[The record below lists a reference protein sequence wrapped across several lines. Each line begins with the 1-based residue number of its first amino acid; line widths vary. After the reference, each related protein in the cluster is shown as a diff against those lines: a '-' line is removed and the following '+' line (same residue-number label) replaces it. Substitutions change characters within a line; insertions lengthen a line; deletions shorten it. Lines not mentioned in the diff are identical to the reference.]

1 MSNVMSMKSIKNKP
15 HRDGFD
21 LSRKFAFSAKLGEL
35 LPVFVEDVMPGDKFK
50 INADWFTR
58 TQPVTSP
65 AYTRFGEY
73 FDFFFVPYH
82 LLWRYFP
89 QFIIQTNDDN
99 WATGIQSKAN
109 QFKQHPYI
117 SSFELLNTIRLAN
130 SYSQPTPDG
139 VSIVEKVN
147 SKDVNNMPFSY
158 GALKLLEYL
167 GYGKTLTSNF
177 RYGDTSFL
185 VTAPVGSATSPT
197 NVSNVALNPFPLAA
211 YQKVYQDFYRNSQW
225 ESPAPYSYNFDY
237 LNGSSMKVPLPQSVS
252 GNSNFY
258 NNGLLTLRYTNYNK
272 DYFLG
277 RLPEKQYGTEA
288 LASPIIYTGGDID
301 INFNKYS
308 LTSLSFYD
316 QQQNSLTA
324 QVIGTNNNNG
334 GSISSGSI
342 NRVNSTVTLNTPITN
357 FRASQIS
364 EMLRSAGVG
373 ALALRQAEFL
383 QKWKEI
389 TQSGGTD
396 YVSQI
401 LKHFGVKPNSDM
413 AHRSTYIGGFDNKFG
428 IDEVI
433 NTNLSSSS
441 YETNLAGKG
450 VNAGH
455 GSINFDVR
463 EHGIIIGV
471 YHMSLL
477 PEYTTQ
483 MTDKLMV
490 KTMPTDYV
498 IPEMDN
504 IGMQA
509 VYARE
514 FAGYLT
520 PYIQSNA
527 SKMSSI
533 IGYVPRY
540 AEYKTHVDK
549 VAGVFSSTLSNWV
562 TPLNKISASD
572 IQHGNTSFVDD
583 TFFYKV
589 DSAILNNVLAVNVD
603 GTVDTDQFLV
613 NCGFDVKSVRNIS
626 RDGLPY

>member
-1 MSNVMSMKSIKNKP
+1 MSMKSIKNKP

-73 FDFFFVPYH
+73 YDFFFVPYH
-82 LLWRYFP
+82 LMWRYFP
-89 QFIIQTNDDN
+89 QFVIQTNDDN
-99 WATGIQSKAN
+99 WATGIQSKSN
-109 QFKQHPYI
+109 QFTQHPYI
-117 SSFELLNTIRLAN
+117 SSLELINTIRNAN
-130 SYSQPTPDG
+130 TYSSESGTPIQS
-139 VSIVEKVN
+139 VVY
-147 SKDVNNMPFSY
+147 KDVNNQAFSY

-167 GYGKTLTSNF
+167 GYGKTATQNYALTDSIH
-177 RYGDTSFL
+177 
-185 VTAPVGSATSPT
+185 VTAPLGSAASS
-197 NVSNVALNPFPLAA
+197 VSNYGNVALNPFPLAA

-225 ESPAPYSYNFDY
+225 ETPSPFAYNFDY
-237 LNGSSMKVPLPQSVS
+237 LNGSSMKVPLPTQAA
-252 GNSNFY
+252 GYDNFY

-277 RLPEKQYGTEA
+277 RLPEKQYGSEA
-288 LASPIIYTGGDID
+288 LATPLVDANGNPLSSLALYNSGTLVTTFPGQPTENNYFYTVNQVTNTGNR
-301 INFNKYS
+301 INY
-308 LTSLSFYD
+308 
-316 QQQNSLTA
+316 
-324 QVIGTNNNNG
+324 
-334 GSISSGSI
+334 
-342 NRVNSTVTLNTPITN
+342 
-357 FRASQIS
+357 
-364 EMLRSAGVG
+364 GVG

-401 LKHFGVKPNSDM
+401 EKHFGVKPNNEM

-428 IDEVI
+428 IDEVV

-441 YETNLAGKG
+441 YETSLAGKG

-455 GSINFDVR
+455 GSLDFDVK

-483 MTDKLMV
+483 MTDKFMT

-509 VYARE
+509 VNARE

-520 PYIQSNA
+520 PFTSANSA
-527 SKMSSI
+527 KMNSI

-549 VAGVFSSTLSNWV
+549 VGGVFSSTLSNWV
-562 TPLNKISASD
+562 TPLNKISAAQ
-572 IQHGNTSFVDD
+572 IQNGNTDFVDD

-603 GTVDTDQFLV
+603 STVDTDQFLI
-613 NCGFDVKSVRNIS
+613 NCGFDVKAVRNIS

>member
-73 FDFFFVPYH
+73 YDFFFVPYH
-82 LLWRYFP
+82 LMWRYFP
-89 QFIIQTNDDN
+89 QFVIQTNDDN
-99 WATGIQSKAN
+99 WATGIQSKSN
-109 QFKQHPYI
+109 KFTQHPYI
-117 SSFELLNTIRLAN
+117 SSNEMLNTIRLAN
-130 SYSQPTPDG
+130 IYSSQSSAGSSVIDT
-139 VSIVEKVN
+139 VRF
-147 SKDVNNMPFSY
+147 KDVNNQAFSY

-167 GYGKTLTSNF
+167 GYGKTTTSNYQF
-177 RYGDTSFL
+177 GDTAFHI
-185 VTAPVGSATSPT
+185 TAPLGTAAAST
-197 NVSNVALNPFPLAA
+197 NVGNVALNPFPLAA
-211 YQKVYQDFYRNSQW
+211 YQKVYMDFFRNSQW
-225 ESPAPYSYNFDY
+225 ESPSPFAYNFDY

-252 GNSNFY
+252 GMDDFY
-258 NNGLLTLRYTNYNK
+258 YNGLLTLRYTNYNK

-277 RLPEKQYGTEA
+277 RLPEKQYGSEA
-288 LASPIIYTGGDID
+288 IASPLVNLDGSRISTTAVLNSSGNGVGSVLTPYGPGNYSANPATID
-301 INFNKYS
+301 FTTSTY
-308 LTSLSFYD
+308 TSLG
-316 QQQNSLTA
+316 
-324 QVIGTNNNNG
+324 I
-334 GSISSGSI
+334 
-342 NRVNSTVTLNTPITN
+342 
-357 FRASQIS
+357 
-364 EMLRSAGVG
+364 G

-401 LKHFGVKPNSDM
+401 EKHFGVKPNNEM

-428 IDEVI
+428 IDEVV

-455 GSINFDVR
+455 GSLDFDVK

-483 MTDKLMV
+483 MTEKFMT
-490 KTMPTDYV
+490 KTIPTDYV

-509 VYARE
+509 VNARE

-520 PYIQSNA
+520 PFTQQNSD
-527 SKMSSI
+527 KMNSI

-549 VAGVFSSTLSNWV
+549 VGGVFASSLSNWV
-562 TPLNKISASD
+562 TPLNKISAVD
-572 IQHGNTSFVDD
+572 IQHGKTDFVDD

-603 GTVDTDQFLV
+603 STVDTDQFLI
-613 NCGFDVKSVRNIS
+613 NCGFDVKAVRNIS

>member
-65 AYTRFGEY
+65 AFTRFGEY
-73 FDFFFVPYH
+73 YDFFFVPYH
-82 LLWRYFP
+82 LMWRYFP
-89 QFIIQTNDDN
+89 QFVIQTNDNN
-99 WATGIQSKAN
+99 WATGIQSKSN
-109 QFKQHPYI
+109 QFTQHPYI
-117 SSFELLNTIRLAN
+117 SSTELLNTIRNAN
-130 SYSQPTPDG
+130 TYSTSSGTPIQS
-139 VSIVEKVN
+139 VVY
-147 SKDVNNMPFSY
+147 KDINNQAFSY

-167 GYGKTLTSNF
+167 GYGKTATQNYALTESIH
-177 RYGDTSFL
+177 
-185 VTAPVGSATSPT
+185 VTAPLGTATAST
-197 NVSNVALNPFPLAA
+197 NVGNVALNPFPLAA
-211 YQKVYQDFYRNSQW
+211 YQKVYMDFFRNSQW
-225 ESPAPYSYNFDY
+225 ESPSPYAYNFDY
-237 LNGSSMKVPLPQSVS
+237 LNGSSMKVPLPQSAS
-252 GNSNFY
+252 GNQDFY

-277 RLPEKQYGTEA
+277 RLPEKQFGTEA
-288 LASPIIYTGGDID
+288 LAAPLVSTKDGTIINGVRL
-301 INFNKYS
+301 FN
-308 LTSLSFYD
+308 
-316 QQQNSLTA
+316 
-324 QVIGTNNNNG
+324 
-334 GSISSGSI
+334 SGSYLTTVLNDHKGTI
-342 NRVNSTVTLNTPITN
+342 SPNLTVNQLGTMNSGVDSSTFSYGI
-357 FRASQIS
+357 
-364 EMLRSAGVG
+364 G
-373 ALALRQAEFL
+373 ALAIRQAEFL

-401 LKHFGVKPNSDM
+401 QKHFGVKPNNDM

-428 IDEVI
+428 IDEVV
-433 NTNLSSSS
+433 NSNLSSSS

-455 GSINFDVR
+455 GSLDFDVK

-483 MTDKLMV
+483 MTDKFMT

-509 VYARE
+509 VNARE

-520 PYIQSNA
+520 PFTSANQA
-527 SKMSSI
+527 KMNSI

-549 VAGVFSSTLSNWV
+549 VGGVFSSTLSNWV
-562 TPLNKISASD
+562 TPLNKLSAAQ
-572 IQHGNTSFVDD
+572 IQNGNTDFVDD

-603 GTVDTDQFLV
+603 STVDTDQFLI
-613 NCGFDVKSVRNIS
+613 NCGFDVKAVRNIS

>member
-1 MSNVMSMKSIKNKP
+1 MSMKSIKNKP

-73 FDFFFVPYH
+73 YDFFFVPYH

-89 QFIIQTNDDN
+89 QFVVQTNDDN
-99 WATGIQSKAN
+99 WATGIQSKSN
-109 QFKQHPYI
+109 QFTQHPYI
-117 SSFELLNTIRLAN
+117 SSNEMLNTIRLSN
-130 SYSQPTPDG
+130 VYSAQSSSGSSVID
-139 VSIVEKVN
+139 SIRFR
-147 SKDVNNMPFSY
+147 DVNNQAYSY

-167 GYGKTLTSNF
+167 GYGKTTTSNYQF
-177 RYGDTSFL
+177 GDTSFHI
-185 VTAPVGSATSPT
+185 TAPVGTAAAST
-197 NVSNVALNPFPLAA
+197 NAGNVALNPFPLAA
-211 YQKVYQDFYRNSQW
+211 YQKVYMDFFRNTQW
-225 ESPAPYSYNFDY
+225 ESPSPFAYNFDY

-252 GNSNFY
+252 GMDDFY

-277 RLPEKQYGTEA
+277 RLPEKQYGIEA
-288 LASPIIYTGGDID
+288 IASPLVSSNTNTPFFVSQLSNNSTPTGVYVPSTDVTHTVT
-301 INFNKYS
+301 FN
-308 LTSLSFYD
+308 SLS
-316 QQQNSLTA
+316 NPSK
-324 QVIGTNNNNG
+324 
-334 GSISSGSI
+334 
-342 NRVNSTVTLNTPITN
+342 VTLGI
-357 FRASQIS
+357 
-364 EMLRSAGVG
+364 G

-401 LKHFGVKPNSDM
+401 QKHFGVKPNNDM

-428 IDEVI
+428 VDEVV
-433 NTNLSSSS
+433 NTNLSSAS
-441 YETNLAGKG
+441 YETTLAGKG

-455 GSINFDVR
+455 GSLDFDVK

-483 MTDKLMV
+483 MTDKFMT

-509 VYARE
+509 VNARE

-520 PYIQSNA
+520 PFTSANSA
-527 SKMSSI
+527 KMNSI

-549 VAGVFSSTLSNWV
+549 VGGVFSSSLSNWV
-562 TPLNKISASD
+562 TPLNKISALD
-572 IQHGNTSFVDD
+572 IQHGKTDFVDD

-589 DSAILNNVLAVNVD
+589 NSAILNNVLAVNVD
-603 GTVDTDQFLV
+603 STVDSDQFLI
-613 NCGFDVKSVRNIS
+613 NCGFDVKAVRNIS

>member
-73 FDFFFVPYH
+73 YDFFFVPYH

-89 QFIIQTNDDN
+89 QFVIQTNDDN
-99 WATGIQSKAN
+99 WATGIQNKSN
-109 QFKQHPYI
+109 QFTQHPYI
-117 SSFELLNTIRLAN
+117 SSKELLNTIRISNL
-130 SYSQPTPDG
+130 YSSDTSGNTIHQINFMD
-139 VSIVEKVN
+139 INEQA
-147 SKDVNNMPFSY
+147 FSY

-167 GYGKTLTSNF
+167 GYGKTLTHDYPRQGSEA
-177 RYGDTSFL
+177 FL
-185 VTAPVGSATSPT
+185 ITAPTGSTVSNV
-197 NVSNVALNPFPLAA
+197 NVSDVALNPFPLAA
-211 YQKVYQDFYRNSQW
+211 YQKVYQDFFRNSQW

-252 GNSNFY
+252 GSADFY

-277 RLPEKQYGTEA
+277 RLPEKQYGSEA
-288 LASPIIYTGGDID
+288 LATPLVDSQGNTFFQGGLLKPDG
-301 INFNKYS
+301 
-308 LTSLSFYD
+308 SLSAYVPLSGYKGGSFSERD
-316 QQQNSLTA
+316 TVSS
-324 QVIGTNNNNG
+324 IHSTNN
-334 GSISSGSI
+334 
-342 NRVNSTVTLNTPITN
+342 VNIG
-357 FRASQIS
+357 I
-364 EMLRSAGVG
+364 G

-389 TQSGGTD
+389 TLSGGTD

-401 LKHFGVKPNSDM
+401 QKHFGVKPNNDM

-428 IDEVI
+428 IDEVV

-455 GSINFDVR
+455 GTLDFDVK

-477 PEYTTQ
+477 PEYTSQ
-483 MTDKLMV
+483 MTDKFIT
-490 KTMPTDYV
+490 KTLPTDYA

-509 VYARE
+509 VHARE
-514 FAGYLT
+514 FAGFLT
-520 PYIQSNA
+520 PYTS
-527 SKMSSI
+527 SGKDKMERI

-549 VAGVFSSTLSNWV
+549 CAGVFSSTLSNWV
-562 TPLNKISASD
+562 TPLNKITARE
-572 IQHGNTSFVDD
+572 IQTGNTDFVDD
-583 TFFYKV
+583 SFFYKINP
-589 DSAILNNVLAVNVD
+589 SILNNVLAVNVD
-603 GTVDTDQFLV
+603 STVDTDQFLI
-613 NCGFDVKSVRNIS
+613 NCGFDVKAVRNIS

>member
-1 MSNVMSMKSIKNKP
+1 MANVMSMKSIKNKP

-65 AYTRFGEY
+65 AFTRFGEY
-73 FDFFFVPYH
+73 YDFFFVPYH

-99 WATGIQSKAN
+99 WATGIQSKSN
-109 QFKQHPYI
+109 QFTQHPYI
-117 SSFELLNTIRLAN
+117 SSVELLNTIRLSN
-130 SYSQPTPDG
+130 IYSQPDSSG
-139 VSIVEKVN
+139 SSFVESIRF
-147 SKDVNNMPFSY
+147 KDVNNMPFSY

-167 GYGKTLTSNF
+167 GYGKTATSN
-177 RYGDTSFL
+177 YQYHDSSFF
-185 VTAPVGSATSPT
+185 VTAPVGSAVGST
-197 NVSNVALNPFPLAA
+197 NAGNVALNPFPLAA

-225 ESPAPYSYNFDY
+225 EAPAPYSYNFDY
-237 LNGSSMKVPLPQSVS
+237 LNGSSMKVPLPQSVNGS
-252 GNSNFY
+252 DDFY

-277 RLPEKQYGTEA
+277 RLPEKQYGSEA
-288 LASPIIYTGGDID
+288 LA
-301 INFNKYS
+301 
-308 LTSLSFYD
+308 
-316 QQQNSLTA
+316 
-324 QVIGTNNNNG
+324 
-334 GSISSGSI
+334 
-342 NRVNSTVTLNTPITN
+342 TPITYFGGSLN
-357 FRASQIS
+357 INSSNLLQGRFKFSNQSGSTLTKTVIVPPNQTNDTLNGTLNYVDFSVLGGSEANQFTSDRISQ
-364 EMLRSAGVG
+364 MLSSAGVS
-373 ALALRQAEFL
+373 ALVLRQAEFL

-401 LKHFGVKPNSDM
+401 EKHFGVKPNKDM
-413 AHRSTYIGGFDNKFG
+413 AHRATYIGGFDNKFG
-428 IDEVI
+428 IDEVV
-433 NTNLSSSS
+433 NTNLSSPS
-441 YETNLAGKG
+441 YETSLAGKG

-471 YHMSLL
+471 YHMGLL
-477 PEYTTQ
+477 PEYTSQ
-483 MTDKLMV
+483 MTEKLMV

-509 VYARE
+509 VLARE

-520 PYIQSNA
+520 PFTQPNA
-527 SKMSSI
+527 SVMSRT

-562 TPLNKISASD
+562 TPLNKISATS
-572 IQHGNTSFVDD
+572 IQHGNFDFVDD

-589 DSAILNNVLAVNVD
+589 DSNILNNVLSVNSD
-603 GTVDTDQFLV
+603 GTVDSDQFLI
-613 NCGFDVKSVRNIS
+613 NCGFDVKAVRNIS

>member
-1 MSNVMSMKSIKNKP
+1 MSMKSIKNQP

-73 FDFFFVPYH
+73 YDFFFVPYH

-89 QFIIQTNDDN
+89 QFVIQTNDDN
-99 WATGIQSKAN
+99 WATGIQSKSTK
-109 QFKQHPYI
+109 FTQHPYI
-117 SSFELLNTIRLAN
+117 SSKELLRTITISN
-130 SYSQPTPDG
+130 DY
-139 VSIVEKVN
+139 VN
-147 SKDVNNMPFSY
+147 QNEQEIIDSVNFKDVNGFAFSY

-167 GYGKTLTSNF
+167 GYGKTLSANFQLVDSPHFINAPRPSVISNVNV
-177 RYGDTSFL
+177 GD
-185 VTAPVGSATSPT
+185 
-197 NVSNVALNPFPLAA
+197 VALNPFPLAA
-211 YQKVYQDFYRNSQW
+211 YQKVYQDFFRNSQW

-237 LNGSSMKVPLPQSVS
+237 LNGSSLKVPVPQSLG
-252 GNSNFY
+252 GNEDFF

-288 LASPIIYTGGDID
+288 LATPIVY
-301 INFNKYS
+301 
-308 LTSLSFYD
+308 
-316 QQQNSLTA
+316 
-324 QVIGTNNNNG
+324 NG
-334 GSISSGSI
+334 SSI
-342 NRVNSTVTLNTPITN
+342 NSTIGPLYQSDFQFMNDAGKSSDNKTFFSFSPSNISLGDGLNQVNVSSRGPSSN
-357 FRASQIS
+357 FAISAANISQ
-364 EMLRSAGVG
+364 MLSHAGVG

-389 TQSGGTD
+389 SQSGGTD

-401 LKHFGVKPNSDM
+401 QKHFGVKPNPDM

-428 IDEVI
+428 IDEVV
-433 NTNLSSSS
+433 NTNLSSSN

-455 GSINFDVR
+455 GSLNFDVR

-477 PEYTTQ
+477 PEYTSQ
-483 MTDKLMV
+483 MTDKLMT

-498 IPEMDN
+498 IPELDN
-504 IGMQA
+504 VGMQS
-509 VYARE
+509 VLARE

-520 PYIQSNA
+520 PYTSAHADKMQSV
-527 SKMSSI
+527 

-549 VAGVFSSTLSNWV
+549 VSGVFASTLSNWV
-562 TPLNKISASD
+562 TPLNKISASQ
-572 IQHGNTSFVDD
+572 IQSGNTDFVDD

-589 DSAILNNVLAVNVD
+589 NPSILDNVLSVACD
-603 GTVDTDQFLV
+603 STVDTDQFLI

>member
-1 MSNVMSMKSIKNKP
+1 MSMKSIKNKP

-73 FDFFFVPYH
+73 YDFFFVPYH
-82 LLWRYFP
+82 LMWRYFP
-89 QFIIQTNDDN
+89 QFVIQTNDDN
-99 WATGIQSKAN
+99 WATGIQSKSN
-109 QFKQHPYI
+109 QFTQHPYI
-117 SSFELLNTIRLAN
+117 SSNELIRCIYAAN
-130 SYSQPTPDG
+130 SYSSSSNSGSGSFPTA
-139 VSIVEKVN
+139 VKT
-147 SKDVNNMPFSY
+147 DVNNFAFSY

-167 GYGKTLTSNF
+167 GYGKTAT
-177 RYGDTSFL
+177 RK
-185 VTAPVGSATSPT
+185 APLNGSGNHLIDYPLATSYDG
-197 NVSNVALNPFPLAA
+197 NVGNVALNPFPLAA
-211 YQKVYQDFYRNSQW
+211 YQKVYMDFFRNSQW
-225 ESPAPYSYNFDY
+225 ESPSPFAYNFDY
-237 LNGSSMKVPLPQSVS
+237 LNGSSMKVPLPLSAS
-252 GNSNFY
+252 GNDTFY
-258 NNGLLTLRYTNYNK
+258 DNGLLTLRYTNYNK

-277 RLPEKQYGTEA
+277 RLPEKQYGSEA
-288 LASPIIYTGGDID
+288 LATPLTDGLNNLTITALTNSDGQDLCVFPSTAPLKTAV
-301 INFNKYS
+301 NLPNKLY
-308 LTSLSFYD
+308 
-316 QQQNSLTA
+316 NSGRE
-324 QVIGTNNNNG
+324 IG
-334 GSISSGSI
+334 I
-342 NRVNSTVTLNTPITN
+342 
-357 FRASQIS
+357 
-364 EMLRSAGVG
+364 G

-401 LKHFGVKPNSDM
+401 QKHFGVKPNNEM
-413 AHRSTYIGGFDNKFG
+413 AHRSIYIGGFDNKFG
-428 IDEVI
+428 IDEVV

-455 GSINFDVR
+455 GTLDFDVK

-483 MTDKLMV
+483 MTDKFMT

-509 VYARE
+509 VNARE

-520 PYIQSNA
+520 PYTSTNK
-527 SKMSSI
+527 SKMESI

-549 VAGVFSSTLSNWV
+549 VGGVFSSSLTNWV
-562 TPLNKISASD
+562 TPLNKISASQ
-572 IQHGNTSFVDD
+572 IQHGNTDFVDD

-589 DSAILNNVLAVNVD
+589 NSAILNNVLAVNVD
-603 GTVDTDQFLV
+603 STVDTDQFLI
-613 NCGFDVKSVRNIS
+613 NCGFDVKAVRNIS

>member
-1 MSNVMSMKSIKNKP
+1 MSNVMSMRSIKNKP

-73 FDFFFVPYH
+73 YDFFFVPYH
-82 LLWRYFP
+82 LMWRYFP
-89 QFIIQTNDDN
+89 QFVIQTNDDN
-99 WATGIQSKAN
+99 WATGIQSKSN
-109 QFKQHPYI
+109 QFTQHPYI
-117 SSFELLNTIRLAN
+117 SSNELLNTIRIAN
-130 SYSQPTPDG
+130 TYSTSSGTP
-139 VSIVEKVN
+139 IN
-147 SKDVNNMPFSY
+147 SVVYKDVNNQAFSY

-167 GYGKTLTSNF
+167 GYGKTATANYALS
-177 RYGDTSFL
+177 DSVH
-185 VTAPVGSATSPT
+185 VTAPVGTAASSA
-197 NVSNVALNPFPLAA
+197 NVGNVALNPFPLAA
-211 YQKVYQDFYRNSQW
+211 YQKVYMDFYRNSQW
-225 ESPAPYSYNFDY
+225 ESPSPFAYNFDY
-237 LNGSSMKVPLPQSVS
+237 LNGSSMKVPLPQSAS
-252 GNSNFY
+252 GNQDFY

-277 RLPEKQYGTEA
+277 RLPEKQYGSEA
-288 LASPIIYTGGDID
+288 LASPLVSAADGTIINGVRL
-301 INFNKYS
+301 FNSGTY
-308 LTSLSFYD
+308 LTTVLNDHKGTISPNVPVN
-316 QQQNSLTA
+316 Q
-324 QVIGTNNNNG
+324 IGTKNSNVD
-334 GSISSGSI
+334 SSTFSYGI
-342 NRVNSTVTLNTPITN
+342 
-357 FRASQIS
+357 
-364 EMLRSAGVG
+364 G
-373 ALALRQAEFL
+373 ALAIRQAEFL

-401 LKHFGVKPNSDM
+401 QKHFGVKPNNDM

-428 IDEVI
+428 IDEVV

-441 YETNLAGKG
+441 YETILGGKG

-455 GSINFDVR
+455 GSLDFDVK

-483 MTDKLMV
+483 MTDKFMT

-509 VYARE
+509 VNARE

-520 PYIQSNA
+520 PYTTANK
-527 SKMSSI
+527 SKMESI

-549 VAGVFSSTLSNWV
+549 VGGLFSSTLSNWV
-562 TPLNKISASD
+562 TPLNKISAAQ
-572 IQHGNTSFVDD
+572 IQNGNTDFVDD

-589 DSAILNNVLAVNVD
+589 DSAILNNVFAVNVD
-603 GTVDTDQFLV
+603 STVDTDQFLV
-613 NCGFDVKSVRNIS
+613 NCGFDVKAVRNIS

>member
-35 LPVFVEDVMPGDKFK
+35 LPVFIEDVMPGDNFR
-50 INADWFTR
+50 INVDWFTR

-73 FDFFFVPYH
+73 YDFFFVPYH

-99 WATGIQSKAN
+99 WATGIQSKSN
-109 QFKQHPYI
+109 HFTQHPYI
-117 SSFELLNTIRLAN
+117 SSNELLYTIRLAN
-130 SYSQPTPDG
+130 IYSGQNPSG
-139 VSIVEKVN
+139 SSIVETVRF
-147 SKDVNNMPFSY
+147 KDVNNQAFSY

-167 GYGKTLTSNF
+167 GYGKTTTSN
-177 RYGDTSFL
+177 YQLGDSSYY
-185 VTAPVGSATSPT
+185 VNAPLGSAVGSSNAG
-197 NVSNVALNPFPLAA
+197 NVALNPFPLAA
-211 YQKVYQDFYRNSQW
+211 YQKVYMDFFRNSQW
-225 ESPAPYSYNFDY
+225 ESPSPFAYNFDY

-252 GNSNFY
+252 GMEDFY

-277 RLPEKQYGTEA
+277 RLPEKQFGSEA
-288 LASPIIYTGGDID
+288 LATPLTDG
-301 INFNKYS
+301 INTFG
-308 LTSLSFYD
+308 SLSVYT
-316 QQQNSLTA
+316 QESPSSSLGSL
-324 QVIGTNNNNG
+324 VGKIKSVHGENLGPVKDNNVPVG
-334 GSISSGSI
+334 I
-342 NRVNSTVTLNTPITN
+342 
-357 FRASQIS
+357 
-364 EMLRSAGVG
+364 G

-401 LKHFGVKPNSDM
+401 QKHFGVKPNNEM

-428 IDEVI
+428 IDEVV
-433 NTNLSSSS
+433 NSNLSSSS
-441 YETNLAGKG
+441 YETTLAGKG

-455 GSINFDVR
+455 GTLDFDVK

-483 MTDKLMV
+483 MTDKFIT
-490 KTMPTDYV
+490 KTMPIDYV

-509 VYARE
+509 VHARE

-520 PYIQSNA
+520 PFTDKTSD
-527 SKMSSI
+527 KMNSV

-549 VAGVFSSTLSNWV
+549 VGGVFASTLSNWV
-562 TPLNKISASD
+562 TPLNKISAVD
-572 IQHGNTSFVDD
+572 IQHGNTDFVDD

-603 GTVDTDQFLV
+603 STVDTDQFLI
-613 NCGFDVKSVRNIS
+613 NCGFDVKAVRNIS

>member
-50 INADWFTR
+50 ISADWFTR

-73 FDFFFVPYH
+73 YDFFFVPYH

-89 QFIIQTNDDN
+89 QFVIQTNDDN
-99 WATGIQSKAN
+99 WATGIQSKSN
-109 QFKQHPYI
+109 QFTQHPYI
-117 SSFELLNTIRLAN
+117 SSKELLKCIRNVNTYHADT
-130 SYSQPTPDG
+130 SSQT
-139 VSIVEKVN
+139 VTIQTVN
-147 SKDVNNMPFSY
+147 YPNVNGFNFSY

-167 GYGKTLTSNF
+167 GYGKTFTDNYQVASSG
-177 RYGDTSFL
+177 YY
-185 VTAPVGSATSPT
+185 VTAPTSAV
-197 NVSNVALNPFPLAA
+197 VSSSNANDVALNPFPLAA
-211 YQKVYQDFYRNSQW
+211 YQKVYQDFFRNTQW
-225 ESPAPYSYNFDY
+225 ESPQPYSYNFDY
-237 LNGSSMKVPLPQSVS
+237 LNGSSMKVPLPQNIEGSS
-252 GNSNFY
+252 EFY
-258 NNGLLTLRYTNYNK
+258 YNGLLTLRYTNYNK

-288 LASPIIYTGGDID
+288 LATPIQYFGGQIPSTIGTTYLKELQTVNSSGQSLTFKAFTSDSSTGSITGAPNRIQTLNSVQTS
-301 INFNKYS
+301 NFNLAPANISKM
-308 LTSLSFYD
+308 LSD
-316 QQQNSLTA
+316 
-324 QVIGTNNNNG
+324 
-334 GSISSGSI
+334 
-342 NRVNSTVTLNTPITN
+342 
-357 FRASQIS
+357 
-364 EMLRSAGVG
+364 AGVG

-401 LKHFGVKPNSDM
+401 QKHFGVKPNPDM

-428 IDEVI
+428 IDEVV
-433 NTNLSSSS
+433 NTNLSQSDF
-441 YETNLAGKG
+441 EANIAGKG

-455 GSINFDVR
+455 GSLDFDVK

-477 PEYTTQ
+477 PEYSTFL
-483 MTDKLMV
+483 TDKLMT

-498 IPEMDN
+498 IPELDN
-504 IGMQA
+504 VGMQSLQGRDYSGFLYPYNPQTLAA
-509 VYARE
+509 V
-514 FAGYLT
+514 
-520 PYIQSNA
+520 
-527 SKMSSI
+527 SKI

-549 VAGVFSSTLSNWV
+549 VGGVFSSTLSNWV
-562 TPLNKISASD
+562 TPLNKYETDKLSEGHPD
-572 IQHGNTSFVDD
+572 FTTD

-589 DSAILNNVLAVNVD
+589 DPHILDNVLSVSVD
-603 GTVDTDQFLV
+603 STVDTDQFLI
-613 NCGFDVKSVRNIS
+613 NCGFDVKAVRNIS

>member
-73 FDFFFVPYH
+73 YDFFFVPYH
-82 LLWRYFP
+82 LMWRYFP
-89 QFIIQTNDDN
+89 QFVIQTNDDN
-99 WATGIQSKAN
+99 WATGIQSKSN
-109 QFKQHPYI
+109 QFTQHPYI
-117 SSFELLNTIRLAN
+117 SSKEMLNTIRIAN
-130 SYSQPTPDG
+130 TYPTGSSTNQVVPTY
-139 VSIVEKVN
+139 
-147 SKDVNNMPFSY
+147 KDVGNKAFSY

-167 GYGKTLTSNF
+167 GYGKTATSNLPESSSS
-177 RYGDTSFL
+177 Y
-185 VTAPVGSATSPT
+185 VTAPMASTVSSVNVG
-197 NVSNVALNPFPLAA
+197 NVALNPFPLAA
-211 YQKVYQDFYRNSQW
+211 YQKVYMDFFRNSQW
-225 ESPAPYSYNFDY
+225 ESPSPYAYNFDY
-237 LNGSSMKVPLPQSVS
+237 LNGSSMKVPLPQSAS
-252 GNSNFY
+252 GYASFF

-288 LASPIIYTGGDID
+288 LASPLMSADGFTFTRGIGAA
-301 INFNKYS
+301 NFDGSGYI
-308 LTSLSFYD
+308 TSVLVDGAMQKSDYRGPV
-316 QQQNSLTA
+316 QYYKNSD
-324 QVIGTNNNNG
+324 VPVGI
-334 GSISSGSI
+334 
-342 NRVNSTVTLNTPITN
+342 
-357 FRASQIS
+357 
-364 EMLRSAGVG
+364 G

-401 LKHFGVKPNSDM
+401 QKHFGVKPNNEM

-428 IDEVI
+428 IDEVV

-441 YETNLAGKG
+441 FESNLAGKG

-455 GSINFDVR
+455 GSLDFDVK

-483 MTDKLMV
+483 MTDKFMT

-509 VYARE
+509 VNARE
-514 FAGYLT
+514 FAGYLI
-520 PYIQSNA
+520 PYT
-527 SKMSSI
+527 SKSQTKMESI

-549 VAGVFSSTLSNWV
+549 VGGVFSSSLTNWV
-562 TPLNKISASD
+562 TPLNKISATQ
-572 IQHGNTSFVDD
+572 IQDGNTDFVDD

-589 DSAILNNVLAVNVD
+589 DSAILDNVLAVNVD
-603 GTVDTDQFLV
+603 STVDTDQFLI
-613 NCGFDVKSVRNIS
+613 NCGFDVKAVRNIS